1 MIIQIKLSVQNCTY
15 LRDPQETKLGISI
28 VKNSIELID
37 EIGFEAFTFKKLAV
51 RTASTEASV
60 YRYFENKQ
68 QLLLYL
74 FSWYWAWMNY
84 RVRSSTNHIPKIE
97 EKLLVAM
104 KLLIS
109 RMEDDD
115 EFPFINERKL
125 QQIIEQEGIKSILTK
140 NVDAFNK
147 AGAFDNYKN
156 LVGILSEWVLYV
168 NPSISHPNMLIT
180 TIIEGAHLHHFFGDH
195 LPRLTNNCNQKNTVE
210 NFFVDMFKTL
220 LINNK

>member
-1 MIIQIKLSVQNCTY
+1 MIIQIKLSIPSCTY

-28 VKNSIELID
+28 VKNSIELIE

-51 RTASTEASV
+51 VTDSTEASV

-84 RVRSSTNHIPKIE
+84 RIKSSTNHIPEIE
-97 EKLLVAM
+97 NKLLIAM
-104 KLLIS
+104 KPLIS

-140 NVDAFNK
+140 NVDSFNK

-156 LVGILSEWVLYV
+156 LVGILSEWVLHV
-168 NPSISHPNMLIT
+168 NPSITHPNMLIT
-180 TIIEGAHLHHFFGDH
+180 TIIEGAHIHHFFGDH
-195 LPRLTNNCNQKNTVE
+195 LPRLTNNYKQKDTVE
-210 NFFVDMFKTL
+210 SFFIDMLKKLL
-220 LINNK
+220 LIKK